1 MNENEPKQ
9 EQAPVSESSEPK
21 SPEGEPEEAWQ
32 PQLWSK
38 LILLVA
44 LVGYGIALVVAN
56 SSKVKISFLF
66 TSINVSK
73 IWLILL
79 CFVLGLLSGV
89 LLSQVY
95 RHRKAKRAQLE
106 RRAEQ
111 AEKASDS

>member
-1 MNENEPKQ
+1 MSELQPPRDQPPAVE
-9 EQAPVSESSEPK
+9 APDNK
-21 SPEGEPEEAWQ
+21 SPDGPSDEAFQ

-38 LILLVA
+38 LILLLV

-79 CFVLGLLSGV
+79 CLVLGLVSGV
-89 LLSQVY
+89 LLSQMY
-95 RHRKAKRAQLE
+95 RHRKTKRAQLE
-106 RRAEQ
+106 RKAKQ
-111 AEKASDS
+111 ADKS